1 VRIMPTQRYVSPE
14 LTHFVGQG
22 LSSKDQQYLLL
33 VNDILKGGCLKFPPI
48 DDNRCIEG
56 LSGDL
61 PLVGGTREPD
71 DDTEAAYS
79 QRICFCD
86 IPVTDLE
93 IHMNKY
99 SHFGLSFLK
108 PFLIGKGANP
118 VMYVAESSQ
127 ALSFHLPETTK
138 DEPWPRRRVFE
149 TNIELLEK
157 YRRELFEEYRRGT
170 HDKFPIYLEYFLDIL
185 VLPFIKYFDASA
197 SDEAEANV
205 YMERE
210 WRVIGDVKFT
220 LSDVHRV
227 FMPEHY
233 AERFRKD
240 LPNYTGQLTFSD
252 NI

>member
-1 VRIMPTQRYVSPE
+1 MPTQRYVSPE

-22 LSSKDQQYLLL
+22 LSSEDQRYSLL

-48 DDNRCIEG
+48 DDSRCIEG
-56 LSGDL
+56 LSGIL
-61 PLVGGTREPD
+61 PLVGGTRTPGV

-99 SHFGLSFLK
+99 SRFGLSFLK
-108 PFLIGKGANP
+108 RFLIGKGANP
-118 VMYVAESSQ
+118 VMYVAENSQ
-127 ALSFHLPETTK
+127 ALSFRLPESTR
-138 DEPWPRRRVFE
+138 DEPWSRRRVFE
-149 TNIELLEK
+149 RNIELLEE
-157 YRRELFEEYRRGT
+157 YRRENRG
-170 HDKFPIYLEYFLDIL
+170 KFPMYLEYFLDIL
-185 VLPFIKYFDASA
+185 VLPFIKYFDDSA
-197 SDEAEANV
+197 SDEHKANV

-227 FMPEHY
+227 FMPERY
-233 AERFRKD
+233 AERFRAD
-240 LPNYTGQLTFSD
+240 LPNYKGQLTFSD

>member
-1 VRIMPTQRYVSPE
+1 MPTQRYVSPE

-22 LSSKDQQYLLL
+22 LSSEDQRYSLL

-48 DDNRCIEG
+48 DDSRCIEG
-56 LSGDL
+56 LSGNL
-61 PLVGGTREPD
+61 PIVGGTRTPD
-71 DDTEAAYS
+71 GDDTEAAYS

-99 SHFGLSFLK
+99 SRFGLSFLK
-108 PFLIGKGANP
+108 RFLIGKGANP
-118 VMYVAESSQ
+118 VMYVAENSQ
-127 ALSFHLPETTK
+127 ALSFRLPESTR
-138 DEPWPRRRVFE
+138 DEPWSRRRVFE
-149 TNIELLEK
+149 RNIELLEE
-157 YRRELFEEYRRGT
+157 YRRENRG
-170 HDKFPIYLEYFLDIL
+170 KFPMYLEYFLDIL
-185 VLPFIKYFDASA
+185 VLPFIKYFDDSA
-197 SDEAEANV
+197 SDEHKANV

-227 FMPEHY
+227 FMPERY

-252 NI
+252 NT